1 MEHPDMIEI
10 GQPFKVWRASCS
22 MCPAHT
28 LLVADQPAPTQCAA
42 CLAPIATLEQV
53 TATVTD

>member
-10 GQPFKVWRASCS
+10 GQPFKVWRATCS

-28 LLVADQPAPTQCAA
+28 IKVGQPPTQCAS
-42 CLAPIATLEQV
+42 CLAPIATLEQG